1 MQEKYGLFYG
11 GAFHPAEGN
20 AGTENRNPATGE
32 PIARVA
38 AGTASDVDAAVRAAS
53 GAFGAWRHLGPV
65 DRAAVL
71 SRIADAVD
79 AHRQELG
86 EIETR
91 DTGRPIAE
99 TLFDVDAFSDLMRYF
114 AGVVR
119 SDEESMLRHS
129 QTEVSLI
136 RREPLGVVGLIIPW
150 NYPFSTLGWKLAPA
164 LAAGNAV
171 VAKPASLTPMTALR
185 LCELTQDILPAGVLN
200 VVTGSG
206 SVCGEALITHPG
218 IAKLSF
224 TGSTAVG
231 RRVAAAAAART
242 VPVTLELGGKSANIV
257 FPDADMSR
265 AVEAAAMAIMMS
277 QGQVCSAGSRLLLHR
292 DVAREFLESLRTVLG
307 GIKIGDPLDPE
318 TRMGPMASKE
328 QFDAVMAYIETGKA
342 EGATL
347 FCGGRPASFVG
358 GSASTRGRTSAG
370 VGHFI
375 EPTVFTDTR
384 PDMRIVQEE
393 IFGPVLVVQ
402 EYADEAEAVALAN
415 DSVYGLAGAVW
426 TKDINR
432 ALRVAAA
439 IETGTVWINDYHPV
453 PSGSPFGGIKES
465 GYGREVH
472 KSALDAYSS
481 LKTVYI
487 NSSDE
492 PYGWYR

>member
-1 MQEKYGLFYG
+1 MHDKYGLFYG
-11 GAFHPAEGN
+11 GAFHPAEGG
-20 AGTENRNPATGE
+20 AETENRNPATGE
-32 PIARVA
+32 LIARVA
-38 AGTASDVDAAVRAAS
+38 AATARDVDAAVAAAA
-53 GAFGAWRHLGPV
+53 GAFGSWRQLGPV
-65 DRAAVL
+65 DRAGVL
-71 SRIADAVD
+71 SRVAEVVD
-79 AHRQELG
+79 AHRKELG

-129 QTEVSLI
+129 QTEMSLI
-136 RREPLGVVGLIIPW
+136 HREPLGVVGLIIPW

-171 VAKPASLTPMTALR
+171 VAKPASLTPMSALR
-185 LCELTQDILPAGVLN
+185 LCELTEDILPPGVLN

-292 DVAREFLESLRTVLG
+292 DIAREFLGSLRRVLE
-307 GIKIGDPLDPE
+307 GIKSGDPLDPE
-318 TRMGPMASKE
+318 TRMGPMASKA

-347 FCGGRPASFVG
+347 FCGGRPGSF
-358 GSASTRGRTSAG
+358 AG
-370 VGHFI
+370 FYI

-402 EYADEAEAVALAN
+402 EYAEEAEAVALAN
-415 DSVYGLAGAVW
+415 DSVYGLAGALW

-432 ALRVAAA
+432 ALRVAGA

-472 KSALDAYSS
+472 KSALDAYSR

-487 NSSDE
+487 NSSEE

>member
-1 MQEKYGLFYG
+1 MQKEYGLFYG
-11 GAFHPAEGN
+11 GAFHPAG
-20 AGTENRNPATGE
+20 ASGAT
-32 PIARVA
+32 P
-38 AGTASDVDAAVRAAS
+38 TDVDAAVAAAAE
-53 GAFGAWRHLGPV
+53 AFGAWRHLGPV

-71 SRIADAVD
+71 ASVAEVVD
-79 AHRQELG
+79 SHRQELG

-91 DTGRPIAE
+91 DTSRPIAE
-99 TLFDVDAFSDLMRYF
+99 TLFDIDAFSDLMRYF

-129 QTEVSLI
+129 QTEMSLM

-171 VAKPASLTPMTALR
+171 VAKPASLTPMSALR
-185 LCELTQDILPAGVLN
+185 LCELTQDILPPGVLN

-224 TGSTAVG
+224 TGSTVVG
-231 RRVAAAAAART
+231 RRVAAAAADR
-242 VPVTLELGGKSANIV
+242 VIPVTLELGGKSANIV

-292 DVAREFLESLRTVLG
+292 DILPEFLKTLRKLIE

-318 TRMGPMASKE
+318 TRMGPMASRQ
-328 QFDAVMAYIETGKA
+328 QFDAVMAYIETGLE
-342 EGATL
+342 EGAKL
-347 FCGGRPASFVG
+347 LCGGKPWEPPAG
-358 GSASTRGRTSAG
+358 AG
-370 VGHFI
+370 NGAEPTGARDCLFI

-453 PSGSPFGGIKES
+453 PSGSPFGGTKES

-472 KSALDAYSS
+472 KSALDAYSR